1 MHGWIQGSGLK
12 KKKLMFEKEKE
23 SIEITGEIAEDIYLE
38 KKYSRSSLYK
48 DALKRLRRNKLA
60 MLGLAIV
67 IALILIALFAPLL
80 APYDPI
86 ARIKADSSL
95 APSSVHLF
103 GTDLLGRDILSRVIY
118 GSRIS
123 IEVGIIAVGISVII
137 GLFLGA
143 LSGYFGNI
151 PDTVIM
157 RIADIFF
164 AFPYILGAIAIMTV
178 LGPGVINIFI
188 AIGILGWA
196 SFARIFRSSILT
208 IKNKEYIEAAR
219 ALGASNYRI
228 ITKHI
233 FPNAFAPIIVYA
245 TMNVGTAI
253 IVEAAL
259 SFLGLGV
266 QPPTAAWGKMLAES
280 LDYID
285 IAPWMMVFPGL
296 AIVITVLG
304 FVLLGDGLRDAF
316 DPKLR

>member
-1 MHGWIQGSGLK
+1 
-12 KKKLMFEKEKE
+12 MFEKKKE
-23 SIEITGEIAEDIYLE
+23 SIGITGEIVEDIYLE

-48 DALKRLRRNKLA
+48 DALKRLKRNKLA

-103 GTDLLGRDILSRVIY
+103 GTDLLGRDIFSRVIF

-123 IEVGIIAVGISVII
+123 LEVGIIAVGISMII
-137 GLFLGA
+137 GLFFGA
-143 LSGYFGNI
+143 LSGYFGSI
-151 PDTVIM
+151 PDTIIM

-196 SFARIFRSSILT
+196 SFARIFRSSILA

-233 FPNAFAPIIVYA
+233 FPNAFTPIIVYA

>member
-1 MHGWIQGSGLK
+1 M
-12 KKKLMFEKEKE
+12 MNEEEKQKQIVINGRVEE
-23 SIEITGEIAEDIYLE
+23 GEVTVELAEDFFME
-38 KKYSRSSLYK
+38 RKYTRTSLAK
-48 DALKRLRRNKLA
+48 DAWKRLVRNKLA

-67 IALILIALFAPLL
+67 IFLILIAIFAPLI

-86 ARIKADSSL
+86 IRVKEESL
-95 APSSVHLF
+95 FGLSSVHWF
-103 GTDLLGRDILSRVIY
+103 GTDILGRDILSRVIY

-123 IEVGIIAVGISVII
+123 IEVGVIAVGISVII
-137 GLFLGA
+137 GLVLGA
-143 LSGYFGNI
+143 LSGYFGSI

-178 LGPGVINIFI
+178 LGPGIVNIFI

-196 SFARIFRSSILT
+196 SFARIFRGSILS

-259 SFLGLGV
+259 SFLGIGV
-266 QPPTAAWGKMLAES
+266 QPPTPAWGKMLAES

-285 IAPWMMVFPGL
+285 TAPWMMVFPGL
-296 AIVITVLG
+296 AILLTVLG

-316 DPKLR
+316 DPKMK

>member
-1 MHGWIQGSGLK
+1 MDEGKKQKQIQINGI
-12 KKKLMFEKEKE
+12 MEE
-23 SIEITGEIAEDIYLE
+23 GEAAVELAEDFFMDR
-38 KKYSRSSLYK
+38 KYTRTSLAK
-48 DALKRLRRNKLA
+48 DAWKRLVRNKLA

-67 IALILIALFAPLL
+67 VFLILIAIFAPLI

-86 ARIKADSSL
+86 IRVKEESL
-95 APSSVHLF
+95 LGLSGAHWF

-123 IEVGIIAVGISVII
+123 IEVGVVAVGISLII
-137 GLFLGA
+137 GLILGA
-143 LSGYFGNI
+143 LSGYFGSI
-151 PDTVIM
+151 PDSVIM
-157 RIADIFF
+157 RIADVFF

-178 LGPGVINIFI
+178 LGPGIVNIFI
-188 AIGILGWA
+188 AIGLLGWA
-196 SFARIFRSSILT
+196 SFARIFRGSILS

-259 SFLGLGV
+259 SFLGIGV
-266 QPPTAAWGKMLAES
+266 QPPTPAWGKMLAES

-285 IAPWMMVFPGL
+285 TAPWMMVFPGL
-296 AIVITVLG
+296 AILFTVLG
-304 FVLLGDGLRDAF
+304 FVLLGDGMRDAF
-316 DPKLR
+316 DPKMK

>member
-1 MHGWIQGSGLK
+1 MDSK
-12 KKKLMFEKEKE
+12 YKREEKEN
-23 SIEITGEIAEDIYLE
+23 IGITGEIAEDIYLE

-48 DALKRLRRNKLA
+48 DALKRLKRNKLA

-67 IALILIALFAPLL
+67 IALILIALFAPLI

-86 ARIKADSSL
+86 ARIKEDSSL
-95 APSSVHLF
+95 APNRAHLF
-103 GTDLLGRDILSRVIY
+103 GTDLLGRDILSRVIF

-123 IEVGIIAVGISVII
+123 IEVGIIAVGISVMI

>member
-1 MHGWIQGSGLK
+1 M
-12 KKKLMFEKEKE
+12 
-23 SIEITGEIAEDIYLE
+23 GEIEKRQKIQINRSVEEGEVTVELAEDFFME
-38 KKYSRSSLYK
+38 KKYTRTSLYK
-48 DALKRLRRNKLA
+48 DVFKRLRRNRLA
-60 MLGLAIV
+60 MFGLGIV
-67 IALILIALFAPLL
+67 IVLILMAIFAPLIS
-80 APYDPI
+80 PYDPI
-86 ARIKADSSL
+86 ERIKDDSLLGLSK
-95 APSSVHLF
+95 VHWF
-103 GTDLLGRDILSRVIY
+103 GTDLLGRDILSRVIF

-123 IEVGIIAVGISVII
+123 LEVGIIAVGISVII
-137 GLFLGA
+137 GLVLGA
-143 LSGYFGNI
+143 LSGFFGNI

-178 LGPGVINIFI
+178 LGPGIINIFI

-196 SFARIFRSSILT
+196 SFARIFRGSILS

-219 ALGASNYRI
+219 ALGASNFRI

-233 FPNAFAPIIVYA
+233 FPTAFAPIIVYA

-259 SFLGLGV
+259 SFLGVGV
-266 QPPTAAWGKMLAES
+266 QPPTPAWGKMLAES

-285 IAPWMMVFPGL
+285 TAPWMMVFPGF
-296 AIVITVLG
+296 AILITVLG

-316 DPKLR
+316 DPRLK

>member
-1 MHGWIQGSGLK
+1 
-12 KKKLMFEKEKE
+12 
-23 SIEITGEIAEDIYLE
+23 
-38 KKYSRSSLYK
+38 
-48 DALKRLRRNKLA
+48 

-67 IALILIALFAPLL
+67 IILILLAIFAPLI

-86 ARIKADSSL
+86 ARVKTDSL
-95 APSSVHLF
+95 LGPSGKYWF
-103 GTDLLGRDILSRVIY
+103 GTDLLGRDILSRIIY

-123 IEVGIIAVGISVII
+123 LEVGIIAVGISVAI
-137 GLFLGA
+137 GLLLGA
-143 LSGYFGNI
+143 ISGYFGNI
-151 PDTVIM
+151 SDTIIM

-178 LGPGVINIFI
+178 LGPGIINIFV
-188 AIGILGWA
+188 AIGLLGWA
-196 SFARIFRSSILT
+196 SFARIFRGSILS

-219 ALGASNYRI
+219 ALGASNSRI
-228 ITKHI
+228 IVKHI

-259 SFLGLGV
+259 SFLGIGV
-266 QPPTAAWGKMLAES
+266 MPPAPAWGKMLSES

-285 IAPWMMVFPGL
+285 VAPWMMVFPGI
-296 AIVITVLG
+296 AILITVLG

-316 DPKLR
+316 DPKLK

>member
-1 MHGWIQGSGLK
+1 MHGWIQGLGSK
-12 KKKLMFEKEKE
+12 EKKLMFEKKKE

-48 DALKRLRRNKLA
+48 DALKRLKRNKLA

-86 ARIKADSSL
+86 ARIKEDSSL
-95 APSSVHLF
+95 APSFVHLF
-103 GTDLLGRDILSRVIY
+103 GTDLLGRDMLSRVIF

-151 PDTVIM
+151 PDTIIM

-188 AIGILGWA
+188 AIGLLGWA

>member
-1 MHGWIQGSGLK
+1 MEQENIK
-12 KKKLMFEKEKE
+12 VIDEV
-23 SIEITGEIAEDIYLE
+23 ITE
-38 KKYSRSSLYK
+38 KKYTKSSLYK
-48 DALKRLRRNKLA
+48 DALKRLRKNKLA
-60 MLGLAIV
+60 MLGLGIV
-67 IALILIALFAPLL
+67 IVLILIAIFASFI
-80 APYDPI
+80 APYNPI
-86 ARIKADSSL
+86 ERVKEESSL
-95 APSSVHLF
+95 SPSRIHLF
-103 GTDLLGRDILSRVIY
+103 GTDLLGRDIFSRVIY

-123 IEVGIIAVGISVII
+123 IVVGVVAVGISVVI

-151 PDTVIM
+151 PDAFIM

-178 LGPGVINIFI
+178 LGPGIVNIFI
-188 AIGILGWA
+188 AIGVLGWA
-196 SFARIFRSSILT
+196 SFARIFRGSILS
-208 IKNKEYIEAAR
+208 IKNKEYIEAAK

-245 TMNVGTAI
+245 TMNIGTAI

-266 QPPTAAWGKMLAES
+266 QPPTPAWGKMLSES

-285 IAPWMMVFPGL
+285 IAPWMMLFPGL

-316 DPKLR
+316 DPRLR

>member
-1 MHGWIQGSGLK
+1 MDSRDK
-12 KKKLMFEKEKE
+12 KEEKE
-23 SIEITGEIAEDIYLE
+23 SIGITGELVEDIYPE

-48 DALKRLRRNKLA
+48 DVLKRLKRNKLA
-60 MLGLAIV
+60 MIGLTIV
-67 IALILIALFAPLL
+67 IIVILIAIFAPLL

-86 ARIKADSSL
+86 ARIKEDSSL
-95 APSSVHLF
+95 APSSNHLF
-103 GTDLLGRDILSRVIY
+103 GTDLLGRDIFSRVIY

-123 IEVGIIAVGISVII
+123 LEVGIIAVGISVII
-137 GLFLGA
+137 GLFFGA

-219 ALGASNYRI
+219 AMGASNYRI

-233 FPNAFAPIIVYA
+233 FPNAFTPIIVYA

-285 IAPWMMVFPGL
+285 TAPWMMVFPGL

-316 DPKLR
+316 DPKMK

>member
-1 MHGWIQGSGLK
+1 M
-12 KKKLMFEKEKE
+12 EKENIKVIDE
-23 SIEITGEIAEDIYLE
+23 VITE
-38 KKYSRSSLYK
+38 KKYTKSSLYK
-48 DALKRLRRNKLA
+48 DAWKRLRKNKLA
-60 MLGLAIV
+60 MLGLGIV
-67 IALILIALFAPLL
+67 IVLILIAIFASFI
-80 APYDPI
+80 APYNPI
-86 ARIKADSSL
+86 ERIKEESSL
-95 APSSVHLF
+95 SPSRIHLF
-103 GTDLLGRDILSRVIY
+103 GTDLLGRDIFSRVIY

-123 IEVGIIAVGISVII
+123 IVVGVVAVGISVVI

-151 PDTVIM
+151 PDAFIM

-164 AFPYILGAIAIMTV
+164 AFPYILGAIVIMTV
-178 LGPGVINIFI
+178 LGPGIVNIFI

-196 SFARIFRSSILT
+196 SFARIFRGSILS
-208 IKNKEYIEAAR
+208 IKNKEYIEAAK

-245 TMNVGTAI
+245 TMNIGTAI

-266 QPPTAAWGKMLAES
+266 QPPTPAWGKMLSES
-280 LDYID
+280 LNYID
-285 IAPWMMVFPGL
+285 IAPWMMLFPGL

-316 DPKLR
+316 DPRLR

>member
-1 MHGWIQGSGLK
+1 MANI
-12 KKKLMFEKEKE
+12 KELE
-23 SIEITGEIAEDIYLE
+23 VLEEIETG
-38 KKYSRSSLYK
+38 KKYSRTSLYK
-48 DALKRLRRNKLA
+48 DAWKRLRKNKLA
-60 MLGLAIV
+60 MLGLSIV
-67 IALILIALFAPLL
+67 ILLILIAIFAPLIS
-80 APYDPI
+80 PYDPI
-86 ARIKADSSL
+86 SRIKEDSSRG
-95 APSSVHLF
+95 PSINQLF
-103 GTDLLGRDILSRVIY
+103 GTDLLGRDIFSRVIY

-123 IEVGIIAVGISVII
+123 IEVGIIAVGISVIL
-137 GLFLGA
+137 GLTMGA
-143 LSGYFGNI
+143 LSGYFGNV
-151 PDTVIM
+151 PDVVIM

-196 SFARIFRSSILT
+196 SFARIFRGSILT

-219 ALGASNYRI
+219 ALGASNFRF

-259 SFLGLGV
+259 SFLGIGV
-266 QPPTAAWGKMLAES
+266 QPPTPAWGKMLAES

-316 DPKLR
+316 DPKLK

>member
-1 MHGWIQGSGLK
+1 MEQENIK
-12 KKKLMFEKEKE
+12 VIDEV
-23 SIEITGEIAEDIYLE
+23 ITE
-38 KKYSRSSLYK
+38 KKYIKSSLYK
-48 DALKRLRRNKLA
+48 DAWKRLRKNKLA
-60 MLGLAIV
+60 MFGLGIV
-67 IALILIALFAPLL
+67 IVLILIAIFASFI
-80 APYDPI
+80 APYNPI
-86 ARIKADSSL
+86 ERLKEESSL
-95 APSSVHLF
+95 SPSRIHLF
-103 GTDLLGRDILSRVIY
+103 GTDLLGRDIFSRVIY

-123 IEVGIIAVGISVII
+123 IVVGVVAVGISVVI

-151 PDTVIM
+151 PDAFIM

-178 LGPGVINIFI
+178 LGPGIVNIFI

-196 SFARIFRSSILT
+196 SFARILRGSILS
-208 IKNKEYIEAAR
+208 IKNKEYIEAAK

-245 TMNVGTAI
+245 TMNIGTAI

-266 QPPTAAWGKMLAES
+266 QPPTPAWGKMLSES
-280 LDYID
+280 LNYID
-285 IAPWMMVFPGL
+285 IAPWMMLFPGL

-316 DPKLR
+316 DPRLR

>member
-1 MHGWIQGSGLK
+1 MMDNRDK
-12 KKKLMFEKEKE
+12 REEKEN
-23 SIEITGEIAEDIYLE
+23 IGITGEIAEDIYLE

-48 DALKRLRRNKLA
+48 DAIKRFRKNKLA

-67 IALILIALFAPLL
+67 ILLILVALFAPLL

-86 ARIKADSSL
+86 ARVKEDSSL
-95 APSSVHLF
+95 SPSKTYLF

-123 IEVGIIAVGISVII
+123 IEVGVIAVGISVII

-143 LSGYFGNI
+143 LSGYFGSI
-151 PDTVIM
+151 PDVVIM

-178 LGPGVINIFI
+178 LGPGIVNIFI

-196 SFARIFRSSILT
+196 SFARIFRGSILS

-219 ALGASNYRI
+219 ALGASNFRI

-266 QPPTAAWGKMLAES
+266 QPPTPSWGKMLAES

-285 IAPWMMVFPGL
+285 ISPWLMVFPGL
-296 AIVITVLG
+296 AILITVLG

-316 DPKLR
+316 DPKLK

>member
-1 MHGWIQGSGLK
+1 MDFRDK
-12 KKKLMFEKEKE
+12 RKEKE
-23 SIEITGEIAEDIYLE
+23 NIGITGEIAEDVYLE

-48 DALKRLRRNKLA
+48 DALKRLKRNKLA

-86 ARIKADSSL
+86 ARIKEDSSL

-103 GTDLLGRDILSRVIY
+103 GTDLLGRDILSRVIF

-188 AIGILGWA
+188 AIGLLGWA

>member
-1 MHGWIQGSGLK
+1 MKQ
-12 KKKLMFEKEKE
+12 EN
-23 SIEITGEIAEDIYLE
+23 IEVIDEVITE
-38 KKYSRSSLYK
+38 KKYIKSSLYK
-48 DALKRLRRNKLA
+48 DAWKRLRKNKLA
-60 MLGLAIV
+60 MLGLGIV
-67 IALILIALFAPLL
+67 IVLILIAIFASFI
-80 APYDPI
+80 APYNPI
-86 ARIKADSSL
+86 ERIKEESSL
-95 APSSVHLF
+95 SPSRIHLF
-103 GTDLLGRDILSRVIY
+103 GTDLLGRDIFSRVIY

-123 IEVGIIAVGISVII
+123 IIVGVVAVGISVVI

-151 PDTVIM
+151 PDAFIM

-164 AFPYILGAIAIMTV
+164 AFPYILGAIVIMTV
-178 LGPGVINIFI
+178 LGPGIVNIFI

-196 SFARIFRSSILT
+196 SFARIFRGSILS
-208 IKNKEYIEAAR
+208 IKNKEYIEAAK

-245 TMNVGTAI
+245 TMNIGTAI

-266 QPPTAAWGKMLAES
+266 QPPTPAWGKMLSES
-280 LDYID
+280 LNYID
-285 IAPWMMVFPGL
+285 IAPWMMLFPGL

-316 DPKLR
+316 DPRLR

>member
-1 MHGWIQGSGLK
+1 MTDELEILK
-12 KKKLMFEKEKE
+12 E
-23 SIEITGEIAEDIYLE
+23 IEPE
-38 KKYSRSSLYK
+38 KKYSKSSLYK
-48 DALKRLRRNKLA
+48 DAWKRLRRNKLA
-60 MLGLAIV
+60 MFGLAIV
-67 IALILIALFAPLL
+67 ILLILIAIFASVI
-80 APYDPI
+80 APYDPNI
-86 ARIKADSSL
+86 RIKADSSL
-95 APSSVHLF
+95 GPSRAHLF
-103 GTDLLGRDILSRVIY
+103 GTDLLGRDIFSRVIY

-123 IEVGIIAVGISVII
+123 LEVGIIAVGISVII
-137 GLFLGA
+137 GLILGA

-178 LGPGVINIFI
+178 LGPGIVNIFI

-196 SFARIFRSSILT
+196 SFARIFRGSILS

-259 SFLGLGV
+259 SFLGIGV
-266 QPPTAAWGKMLAES
+266 QPPTAAWGKMLADS
-280 LDYID
+280 LEYID
-285 IAPWMMVFPGL
+285 TAPWLMFFPGL
-296 AIVITVLG
+296 AILVTVLG

-316 DPKLR
+316 DPRLK

>member
-1 MHGWIQGSGLK
+1 MEQENIK
-12 KKKLMFEKEKE
+12 VIDEV
-23 SIEITGEIAEDIYLE
+23 ITE
-38 KKYSRSSLYK
+38 KKYTKSSLYK
-48 DALKRLRRNKLA
+48 DAWKRLRKNKLA
-60 MLGLAIV
+60 MFGLGIV
-67 IALILIALFAPLL
+67 IVLILIAIFASFI
-80 APYDPI
+80 APYNPI
-86 ARIKADSSL
+86 ERLKEESSL
-95 APSSVHLF
+95 SPSRIHLF
-103 GTDLLGRDILSRVIY
+103 GTDLLGRDIFSRVIY

-123 IEVGIIAVGISVII
+123 IVVGVVAVGISVVI

-151 PDTVIM
+151 PDAFIM

-178 LGPGVINIFI
+178 LGPGIVNIFI

-196 SFARIFRSSILT
+196 SFARILRGSILS
-208 IKNKEYIEAAR
+208 IKNKEYIEAAK

-245 TMNVGTAI
+245 TMNIGTAI

-266 QPPTAAWGKMLAES
+266 QPPTPAWGKMLSES
-280 LDYID
+280 LNYID
-285 IAPWMMVFPGL
+285 IAPWMMLFPGL

-316 DPKLR
+316 DPRLR

>member
-1 MHGWIQGSGLK
+1 MDSRDK
-12 KKKLMFEKEKE
+12 REEKEN
-23 SIEITGEIAEDIYLE
+23 IGITGEIAEDLE

-48 DALKRLRRNKLA
+48 DALKRFRKNKLA
-60 MLGLAIV
+60 MLGLTIV
-67 IALILIALFAPLL
+67 IALILVALFAPLL
-80 APYDPI
+80 ALYDPI
-86 ARIKADSSL
+86 VRIKADSSL

-103 GTDLLGRDILSRVIY
+103 GTDILGRDILSRVIY

-123 IEVGIIAVGISVII
+123 IEVGIIAVGISMII

-143 LSGYFGNI
+143 LSGYFGNV
-151 PDTVIM
+151 PDVVIM